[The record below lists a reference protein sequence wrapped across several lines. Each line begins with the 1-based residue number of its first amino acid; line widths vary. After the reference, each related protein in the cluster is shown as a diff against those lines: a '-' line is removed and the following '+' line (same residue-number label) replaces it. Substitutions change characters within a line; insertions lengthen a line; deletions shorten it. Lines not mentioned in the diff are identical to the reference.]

1 MRSNHPSN
9 HPACCKSPETCTLSY
24 VEHLQGVGLSA
35 NATPNRGVNRTSG
48 QKDEPLAQTLIREKR
63 WDRDMSAFKRLHDD
77 GLTPPQVDGSA
88 LRERQAQTEYDVI
101 ERPVTVDYN
110 DPR

>member
-1 MRSNHPSN
+1 MSE
-9 HPACCKSPETCTLSY
+9 HPASCKSPETCDLSY
-24 VEHLQGVGLSA
+24 RDHLTGFGVSAWATSSGL
-35 NATPNRGVNRTSG
+35 VNRSEG
-48 QKDEPLAQTLIREKR
+48 LPDEPLSQTLIREKR
-63 WDRDMSAFKRLHDD
+63 WDRDMEAFKRLHDE

-88 LRERQAQTEYDVI
+88 LREREAQTEYDVV